1 MGADDPVLPSL
12 LSAVAASPADLP
24 LRLHVARVLLEHGRA
39 VQALEHCSVVL
50 AAEPAN
56 PAGLRLLREATA
68 ALSEPAESLPAEPAE
83 SLPAEPAEG
92 IDWRAYEEQVSD
104 IMEPAFLGE
113 VGDGSGPED
122 LTSPTVRLSD
132 VGGMEAVKQR
142 LQAAFLGPMSNPA
155 LARQYGKTLS
165 GGLLLY
171 GPPGCGKTFIARAV
185 AGELGARFYAVSL
198 ADVLDTFIGQ
208 SEKNLAAVFD
218 TARRNAPCVLFL
230 DEMDAL
236 GQKRIHLRHNSAMRG
251 TVNQLL
257 GEMDSAVHRNDGVFV
272 LGATNHP
279 WDVDSAL
286 RRPGRFDRMLLV
298 LPPDPPARQ
307 AILHYHLRDRPVAGI
322 GLAKLAGRTEGY
334 SGADLA
340 HLCDTAAESALADAL
355 RTGAVRPIGM
365 PDLERA
371 LAEVK
376 PSTSAWF
383 ETARNVAQ
391 FANEGGAYDD
401 LLAYLKSRRML

>member
-1 MGADDPVLPSL
+1 MGTDDPLLASL
-12 LSAVAASPADLP
+12 LAAVAASPSDVP
-24 LRLHVARVLLEHGRA
+24 LRVHVANLLMERGMA
-39 VQALEHCSVVL
+39 AQALEHCSVVL
-50 AAEPAN
+50 AADPAN
-56 PAGLRLLREATA
+56 EAGRQLLRAATVALASESSDPPGRPRAPAGDVDWEA
-68 ALSEPAESLPAEPAE
+68 L
-83 SLPAEPAEG
+83 
-92 IDWRAYEEQVSD
+92 EEQVGD
-104 IMEPAFLGE
+104 IIEPAF
-113 VGDGSGPED
+113 VGDAGTGSVEED
-122 LTSPTVRLSD
+122 VTAPSVRLSD
-132 VGGMEAVKQR
+132 VGGMDAVKAR

-185 AGELGARFYAVSL
+185 AGELGARFYAISL
-198 ADVLDTFIGQ
+198 ADVLDMYIGQ
-208 SEKNLAAVFD
+208 SERNIASIFD
-218 TARRNAPCVLFL
+218 TARRNSPCVLFL
-230 DEMDAL
+230 DEIDAL
-236 GQKRIHLRHNSAMRG
+236 GQKRMQLRNNSAMRG

-257 GEMDSAVHRNDGVFV
+257 GEMDSAVQRNDGVFV

-298 LPPDPPARQ
+298 LPPDLVARH
-307 AILHYHLRDRPVAGI
+307 AILHSHLRERPVAGI
-322 GLAKLAGRTEGY
+322 DLGKVAQRTEGF

-355 RTGAVRPIGM
+355 RTGEVRPIGM
-365 PDLERA
+365 ADIERA
-371 LAEVK
+371 LAEVR
-376 PSTSAWF
+376 PSTGAWL

-401 LLAYLKSRRML
+401 LLAYLKSRRLV